1 MTVERNRRGWL
12 TADTLKAG
20 HFEQHG
26 STAGMRLTVIKLG
39 WQKSTPHPASEGWY
53 YVTLEIRKGSRLGRL
68 IEWRFLTYD
77 DIDEARAKFKA
88 LKKSHP

>member
-1 MTVERNRRGWL
+1 MSVERNRRGWL
-12 TADTLKAG
+12 TAETLKAG

-39 WQKSTPHPASEGWY
+39 WTTGDDCY

-68 IEWRFLTYD
+68 IEWRFLTFD